1 MKFFFD
7 LSRVDGDA
15 AGLLLHAAARYLYAR
30 GIGLARSSGDPGC
43 GYTLIFDIDNTYS
56 DERYTLE
63 PFEGGVSV
71 RAADKA
77 SLFAAFGRFLEESEF
92 DGRGG
97 FAPPPKRVDFTP
109 KSHLR
114 GIYFA
119 THYYNFYHS
128 APMWKVYTVIED
140 LALRGCNLLMTWFDM
155 HHFTSMED
163 DEAKKLVSR
172 IRSIIK
178 YANRLGIGGAFT
190 MNANEAF
197 ADSPEGL
204 RAEYEARGRYFAN
217 PHGHYHVELCPS
229 KPGGLEE
236 ILAERRAM
244 YEKFA
249 DLDIRFVSFWPY
261 DQGGCTCEACE
272 PWGANGFLKILPG
285 FRSLTKEFFPQAKI
299 ILSTWY
305 FDLFCRDEWRDFYPR
320 MTDGTLD
327 GVDYVLANFFKSG
340 LPEVFREKGIP
351 EGITFIDFPEISMHS
366 CSPWGGYGAS
376 LLARFLDEVDE
387 KSEGLFR
394 GGFPYSEGIFEDC
407 NKYICL
413 ARYSGRFS
421 RSADAVRQYVKLN
434 FCVTGDALDELT
446 DAVLK
451 TETALPRKTTRG
463 GRVVLEIP
471 PAEEP
476 LKVEIADTSDIEYCF
491 CVFDK
496 YNSILPEKIKSE
508 WKFRIFYLR
517 ALIDREILENDF
529 FPGRSAAAQAALAEI
544 SRIWYVNE
552 NTGPRVTPPL
562 GR

>member
-1 MKFFFD
+1 
-7 LSRVDGDA
+7 
-15 AGLLLHAAARYLYAR
+15 
-30 GIGLARSSGDPGC
+30 
-43 GYTLIFDIDNTYS
+43 
-56 DERYTLE
+56 
-63 PFEGGVSV
+63 
-71 RAADKA
+71 
-77 SLFAAFGRFLEESEF
+77 
-92 DGRGG
+92 
-97 FAPPPKRVDFTP
+97 
-109 KSHLR
+109 
-114 GIYFA
+114 
-119 THYYNFYHS
+119 
-128 APMWKVYTVIED
+128 
-140 LALRGCNLLMTWFDM
+140 
-155 HHFTSMED
+155 
-163 DEAKKLVSR
+163 
-172 IRSIIK
+172 
-178 YANRLGIGGAFT
+178 
-190 MNANEAF
+190 
-197 ADSPEGL
+197 
-204 RAEYEARGRYFAN
+204 
-217 PHGHYHVELCPS
+217 
-229 KPGGLEE
+229 
-236 ILAERRAM
+236 
-244 YEKFA
+244 
-249 DLDIRFVSFWPY
+249 
-261 DQGGCTCEACE
+261 
-272 PWGANGFLKILPG
+272 
-285 FRSLTKEFFPQAKI
+285 
-299 ILSTWY
+299 
-305 FDLFCRDEWRDFYPR
+305 
-320 MTDGTLD
+320 
-327 GVDYVLANFFKSG
+327 
-340 LPEVFREKGIP
+340 
-351 EGITFIDFPEISMHS
+351 MHS

-491 CVFDK
+491 GVFDK

-517 ALIDREILENDF
+517 TLIDREILENDF